1 MQVSEYNNIDPY
13 SQKVTIINL
22 SGFAYWIGSS
32 LIGYGLK
39 TTTTPTKFR
48 SFELPQSKKK
58 KKKRTWE
65 QKDCETRDWFST
77 CVLLK

>member
-58 KKKRTWE
+58 KKKGHGNKRTVKPE
-65 QKDCETRDWFST
+65 IGFLPVFC
-77 CVLLK
+77 